1 MTVKCLKSV
10 FRNLNLVLI
19 WGWIRSQIGSL
30 SMFLC
35 VTGNL
40 FLVWITTSAKV
51 WLTGRQ
57 CDSVRSRAGE
67 GTPIFRNKPL
77 ASLLNARSAS
87 TLTTWPHPTN
97 YYIYIYYILRTQ
109 AWVNGSSPQTS
120 RVSGLP
126 FSRTTLAM
134 ASCLVLRALPFVA
147 PDMRALQQW
156 SLSDYNVQVA
166 RAAVGSGFAGCWHIG
181 TSYASFD
188 ATTLLHYLVACFAV
202 MLLFFFLVSCS
213 FAFVPSFFAFL
224 CFCLFT
230 CWLAWLFSEVY
241 VEYSN
246 FQWKHISWDHQPAVE
261 TAPWSLS
268 DSKNQGGD
276 VFPFFPMLKEA
287 NCQVRQT
294 IKLSTF

>member
-1 MTVKCLKSV
+1 M
-10 FRNLNLVLI
+10 
-19 WGWIRSQIGSL
+19 
-30 SMFLC
+30 
-35 VTGNL
+35 
-40 FLVWITTSAKV
+40 
-51 WLTGRQ
+51 
-57 CDSVRSRAGE
+57 
-67 GTPIFRNKPL
+67 
-77 ASLLNARSAS
+77 
-87 TLTTWPHPTN
+87 
-97 YYIYIYYILRTQ
+97 
-109 AWVNGSSPQTS
+109 NGSSPQTS
-120 RVSGLP
+120 GVSGLP

-188 ATTLLHYLVACFAV
+188 ATTLLLYIIWLLVLLSCYCFS
-202 MLLFFFLVSCS
+202 FSFLVHLH
-213 FAFVPSFFAFL
+213 L
-224 CFCLFT
+224 CLPLSACLII
-230 CWLAWLFSEVY
+230 SEVY

-276 VFPFFPMLKEA
+276 IFPFFPMLKET

-294 IKLSTF
+294 IKPSTF